1 VLVFEGW
8 AALEGA
14 TKLTITNA
22 VDRAMF
28 DFMKTN

>member
-14 TKLTITNA
+14 AKLTITNA

>member
-14 TKLTITNA
+14 AKLTITNA
-22 VDRAMF
+22 VDRAML